1 MCIRSQNFAHGFII
15 LVEVTHGAL
24 SGIRVLD
31 LSRVLAGPWAG
42 QILADMGAE
51 VIKVERPDT
60 GDDTRGWGPPFL
72 RDREG
77 KETSEA
83 AYYLSTNRGKQS
95 VTVDLSTIEGQDII
109 RRLATVSD
117 VLIENFK
124 VGDIAR
130 YGLSYDDLKK
140 LNPRLIY
147 CSISGFGQDGP
158 KAHLPSYDFTIQG
171 IGGLMSITGERDV
184 LLGGGPQKAGIAVS
198 DLSAGMFATVAIL
211 GALMHRND
219 SGKGQYIDISLLDC
233 MVASIAGLNMNYLT
247 SGEIPGRQGNAHQ
260 NIVPYQVFDALDA
273 QFVLAVGNDGQFARL
288 SCVLGVPELAD
299 NDRYAQN
306 AERVK
311 NRDSL
316 IPMLQAIFRTKPA
329 GKWIELLEEQRIPSG
344 PVNNIAQ
351 AFENPQVR
359 HREMCIGLPHPMS
372 GTIPLV
378 ANPIKF
384 SETPI
389 RYVKAPPTLSQH
401 TRRVLTRLVGLS
413 DGEFQAL
420 ADKGI
425 V

>member
-1 MCIRSQNFAHGFII
+1 MNMTP
-15 LVEVTHGAL
+15 EAL
-24 SGIRVLD
+24 SGIRVMD
-31 LSRVLAGPWAG
+31 MSRVLAGPWAG
-42 QILADMGAE
+42 QVMADLGAE
-51 VIKVERPDT
+51 VIKIERPGS

-77 KETSEA
+77 KETGEA
-83 AYYLSTNRGKQS
+83 AYYLSANRGKQS
-95 VTVDLSTIEGQDII
+95 VTVDLSTGEGQTIV
-109 RRLATVSD
+109 RRLAKECD

-124 VGDIAR
+124 VGGLAR
-130 YGLSYDDLKK
+130 YGLSYDELKRV
-140 LNPRLIY
+140 NPRLIY
-147 CSISGFGQDGP
+147 CSITGFGQDGP
-158 KAHLPSYDFTIQG
+158 NAHLPSYDFTIQG
-171 IGGLMSITGERDV
+171 IAGLMSVTGERDDMT
-184 LLGGGPQKAGIAVS
+184 GGGPQKAGIAVS
-198 DLSAGMFATVAIL
+198 DLLAGMFAAVAIL
-211 GALMHRND
+211 GALVRRHE
-219 SGKGQYIDISLLDC
+219 SGEGQYIDISLLDC
-233 MVASIAGLNMNYLT
+233 MVASIAGLNMNFLT

-260 NIVPYQVFDALDA
+260 NIVPYQVFDAADA
-273 QFVLAVGNDGQFARL
+273 QFVLAVGNDDQFAKLCR
-288 SCVLGVPELAD
+288 VLGVGELAD
-299 NDRYAQN
+299 NCRYARN

-316 IPMLQAIFRTKPA
+316 IPALQTIFRTKPA
-329 GKWIELLEEQRIPSG
+329 GTWIELLEEQGIPCG

-378 ANPIKF
+378 ANPIKL

-401 TRRVLTRLVGLS
+401 TRRVLTGLVGLS
-413 DGEFQAL
+413 AGEFQAL